1 MDAFIFETFPI
12 NCSTLVPPSLHIYI
26 YMYVYLCVQN
36 QPRCGSLRISFAIDT
51 LSRLPLPNINNDILP
66 RSATARLI
74 LNYDRPLTIFHDLNN
89 IRLKLDDLVSYTG
102 NFGNTVDVYR
112 MPTPFRDSPR
122 EIEELVYNDWQLI
135 NNRNR
140 EFIHTAYGLNSS
152 FNTNSLKFSFCS
164 LASSFSARLTRS
176 IGSDARF

>member
-12 NCSTLVPPSLHIYI
+12 NCSTLVPPSHIYI